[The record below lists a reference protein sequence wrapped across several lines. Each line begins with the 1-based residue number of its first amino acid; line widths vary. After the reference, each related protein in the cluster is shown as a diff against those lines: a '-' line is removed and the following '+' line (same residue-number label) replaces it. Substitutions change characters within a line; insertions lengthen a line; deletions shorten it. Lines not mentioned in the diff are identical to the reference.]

1 MQPLRALRLPTG
13 SSRATSLI
21 KPNPSGPQLLLLPDG
36 CNMNSALNSEG
47 AVLLSKLWPD
57 VRSTALDHTKLLA
70 YFLEYPQSLIE
81 IIHTV

>member
-1 MQPLRALRLPTG
+1 
-13 SSRATSLI
+13 
-21 KPNPSGPQLLLLPDG
+21 
-36 CNMNSALNSEG
+36 MNSALNSEG